1 MFEFSNLCRTV
12 ELMGPQKRA
21 EIIAEKSPGIIQA
34 LSAITES
41 GRDGAAIYLNF
52 ILCAIAADGKLDES
66 EYQMIRPMLEKAAG
80 RELTFEEAQQ
90 IFKNAGLDKPTEYK
104 RAMDLMVDVIGT
116 LSMDLKKDIVI
127 VCLMVC
133 AVDNRISRKERK
145 WIKQLIR

>member
-52 ILCAIAADGKLDES
+52 ILCAIAADGKLDEN

-80 RELTFEEAQQ
+80 RELTFE
-90 IFKNAGLDKPTEYK
+90 AGLDRPAEYK